1 MNTLADYGDESDE
14 ESPRRRSFNMD
25 RSNGLGEVP
34 APTISYANE
43 EESPRAHESPKAQQ
57 TDSDH
62 SPPQRRDSDVFDD
75 DMMFGE
81 PRRYASFSDTSDR
94 SETTEFREPPPPKR
108 KEFHSPSPSLPYAFF
123 KNASTDRDA
132 EDAQSPSSPPSGM
145 VEPRPPERVSQ
156 SRKVGFNSRCDSQ
169 FSESFQKS
177 DTDDEN
183 ERLIDMALEEGR
195 NALKQ
200 VEDGAST
207 GSGGWTPR
215 PYDSPLHGMD
225 LDTDTKPMDTPP
237 HQDVCIPPAP
247 TAECDPE
254 LVVC

>member
-14 ESPRRRSFNMD
+14 ESPRRRSFNME
-25 RSNGLGEVP
+25 RSEVP
-34 APTISYANE
+34 ATTVSRAQE
-43 EESPRAHESPKAQQ
+43 EESPKAHR

-62 SPPQRRDSDVFDD
+62 SPPQRRQSDTMFDE
-75 DMMFGE
+75 DMMFDE
-81 PRRYASFSDTSDR
+81 PRRYASFSDSDR

-108 KEFHSPSPSLPYAFF
+108 KEFHTPSPSIPTPSSKMHQVSSAVSLVSYGGGDEDKEDAFER
-123 KNASTDRDA
+123 ADRDA

-145 VEPRPPERVSQ
+145 VEPRPPERVS
-156 SRKVGFNSRCDSQ
+156 
-169 FSESFQKS
+169 QKS

-225 LDTDTKPMDTPP
+225 FEPDNKRMDSDTPP
-237 HQDVCIPPAP
+237 RQ
-247 TAECDPE
+247 
-254 LVVC
+254 